1 MVKRILLIIVISFSF
16 VANSQDFSTLWEG
29 HFSYFNIVDVT
40 RSNEKIYAAAENA
53 IFSYDVNTNEV
64 QTITTINGLSGDDI
78 STIEYSN
85 DFDLL
90 LIGYETGLIEIFF
103 ETDDDLLSVVDILEK
118 ETISPAV
125 KRINHFNE
133 HEGLVYISTDFGISV
148 YDLERLEFG
157 DTFFLGNGGSQIIV
171 EQTTIFND
179 AIYAACKNGNGIKK
193 GLLSNQNLIDF
204 QQWTTIAGGDFVSIE
219 TVNDKLFS
227 VRQNRSFHE
236 IINDN
241 LSLITTFNRLPNDTT
256 VTDDNLIITLEDVV
270 FMYDSNAN
278 LLASIPINDDMDAE
292 FISSLTFNNN
302 IYIGTRGYGV
312 LKMDYLNPIEF
323 EVIKPDGPL
332 RNNAFKI
339 EASSNE
345 LWVTYGDYS
354 IDYLPSP
361 FRRYGISHL
370 VEEQWINIPYDSLL
384 NAKNLNYIAINPF
397 NPSQVF
403 ISAFH
408 EGILEI
414 NNNEATILYNQ
425 TNSGLASLVVPNNP
439 NVISIRQTGS
449 KFDSNGI
456 LWSLTN
462 RVDRP
467 LIKYDPNSQNWNSF
481 SFEEIIPN
489 GLTDE
494 LGFSDIDI
502 DNNGTKWIGSYKKGL
517 IGFNENIGNQSINN
531 ILSQEQNMPDTK
543 VRSLAVDKRNQVWIG
558 TQKGLRVLFNTSGF
572 FDDPNPSVSEIVI
585 LENGIPKELLENQ
598 FITDIKVDGSNNKW
612 IGTVDSGIFYF
623 SPDGQ
628 QTIYHFTKDNSPLPS
643 NHITDISIDSQKG
656 KVYIA
661 TQKGLV
667 SFLAGG
673 STPKDEL
680 TDAFIYP
687 NPVRPEYDILG
698 SNNLNDINKG
708 IKIKGITENV
718 NIKIIDIEGNLVAE
732 AQSRV
737 NLRNSKANYNF
748 AIDGGTAIWNGRN
761 LANNI
766 VRSGV
771 YLVMISDLD
780 SFETKVLKLLI
791 VR

>member
-16 VANSQDFSTLWEG
+16 VVNSQDFSTLWEG
-29 HFSYFNIVDVT
+29 YFSYFNIVDVT

-53 IFSYDVNTNEV
+53 IFSYDVNTNEI
-64 QTITTINGLSGDDI
+64 QTITTIDGLSGDNI

-85 DFDLL
+85 EFDLL
-90 LIGYETGLIEIFF
+90 LIGYETGLIEVYF
-103 ETDDDLLSVVDILEK
+103 ETDEGILSVVDILEK
-118 ETISPAV
+118 ETISPAI
-125 KRINHFNE
+125 KGINHFNE

-171 EQTTIFND
+171 EQTTVFND
-179 AIYAACKNGNGIKK
+179 AIYAACKSGNGIKK

-204 QQWTTIAGGDFVSIE
+204 QQWTTIVGGNFVSIE

-227 VRQNRSFHE
+227 VRQNRDFHE
-236 IINDN
+236 IISDN
-241 LSLITTFNRLPNDTT
+241 LFLITSFSSLPNDTT
-256 VTDDNLIITLEDVV
+256 VTEENLIVTLNNIV
-270 FMYDSNAN
+270 FIYDSNAN
-278 LLASIPINDDMDAE
+278 LVASIPVNDDMDIE
-292 FISSLTFNNN
+292 FISSVTFNNN
-302 IYIGTRGYGV
+302 IYIGTIGYGV

-323 EVIKPDGPL
+323 DVIKPDGPL
-332 RNNAFKI
+332 RNNSFKI
-339 EASSNE
+339 EASNNE
-345 LWVTYGDYS
+345 LWVTYGDYT
-354 IDYLPSP
+354 IDYFPNP
-361 FRRYGISHL
+361 FRSYGISHL
-370 VEEQWINIPYDSLL
+370 VEEQWRNIPFNSLL
-384 NAKNLNYIAINPF
+384 GARNLNYIAVNPF
-397 NPSQVF
+397 NPNQVF

-408 EGILEI
+408 EGILEV
-414 NNNEATILYNQ
+414 NDDEATILYNQ
-425 TNSGLASLVVPNNP
+425 TNSGLLSLVTGNP
-439 NVISIRQTGS
+439 NTISIRQTGS
-449 KFDSNGI
+449 KFDGNGI
-456 LWSLTN
+456 LWTLTN
-462 RVDRP
+462 RVNRP
-467 LIKYDPNSQNWNSF
+467 LITYDPSSQTWNSF
-481 SFEEIIPN
+481 SFEAIIPN
-489 GLTDE
+489 GLQDE

-502 DNNGTKWIGSYKKGL
+502 DDNGTKWIGSFLNGL
-517 IGFNENIGNQSINN
+517 IGFNENQSINTIN
-531 ILSQEQNMPDTK
+531 SEAQNMPITN
-543 VRSLAVDKRNQVWIG
+543 VTALAVDDRNQVWIG
-558 TQKGLRVLFNTSGF
+558 TSKGLRVLFNTSGF
-572 FDDPNPSVSEIVI
+572 FDDPNVSVNEIVI
-585 LENGIPKELLENQ
+585 LDNGIPKELLENQ

-612 IGTVDSGIFYF
+612 IGTLDSGIFYF

-628 QTIYHFTKDNSPLPS
+628 QTIFHFTKDNSPLPS
-643 NHITDISIDSQKG
+643 NHVTDISIDTQNG
-656 KVYIA
+656 EVYIA
-661 TQKGLV
+661 TLKGLV

-673 STPKDEL
+673 SSPKDEL
-680 TDAFIYP
+680 TDAFVYP

-737 NLRNSKANYNF
+737 NLRNSRANYNF